1 MSRDRSAE
9 PDFAQAALSS
19 ATVAIVGLG
28 LMGGSLALAL
38 RQSRACR
45 HVCGIARRPETVAEA
60 LARRVVDLGTT
71 SLEEGVAEADVV
83 VLAVPVRAIIA
94 MIPAVGALMKP
105 GSLLLDLGSTKR
117 EITQAMD
124 QLPPH
129 VQALG
134 GHPMCGKESSG
145 LESADLTLYR
155 GATFALTP
163 LPRTTPGSLT
173 LAHEMAQAVGAHPLI
188 VEAAQHDRLVAAISH
203 LPYLLAAGLVA
214 TARTVAQGDE
224 RVWQLAASGFRDTS
238 RLAASDVRMMLDIL
252 MTNRSAIDE
261 MIDLAQ
267 ANLSA
272 LRDLISSQDEASLQ
286 ELLSTLQQQRAPM
299 FRKGKV

>member
-1 MSRDRSAE
+1 MSGDASAE
-9 PDFAQAALSS
+9 PDFAILPS

-45 HVCGIARRPETVAEA
+45 QVRGIARRPETVAEA
-60 LARRVVDLGTT
+60 LARRVVDVGATE
-71 SLEEGVAEADVV
+71 LEEGVAGADVV
-83 VLAVPVRAIIA
+83 VLAVPVRAIID
-94 MIPAVGALMKP
+94 MIPQVGALMRP
-105 GSLLLDLGSTKR
+105 GSLLVDLGSTKR
-117 EITQAMD
+117 EIAQTMNR
-124 QLPPH
+124 LPPQ
-129 VQALG
+129 VQAIG

-163 LPRTTPGSLT
+163 LPRTSPRSLALARE
-173 LAHEMAQAVGAHPLI
+173 LAHAVGAQPLV
-188 VEAAQHDRLVAAISH
+188 VEAEQHDRLVAAISH
-203 LPYLLAAGLVA
+203 LPYLLAASLVA
-214 TARTVAQGDE
+214 TARTVAEGDP

-252 MTNRSAIDE
+252 MTNRAAIGE

-267 ANLSA
+267 ANLDELRGLITAEDEGALRERLSA
-272 LRDLISSQDEASLQ
+272 LQR
-286 ELLSTLQQQRAPM
+286 QRAPM
-299 FRKGKV
+299 FGKGKS